1 VTGERGRRGVV
12 LVVVLIFVLLLVSS
26 VATFLRRA
34 TVDSKVVRHREDAAR
49 AEALAR
55 GGVRLAT
62 ALLLEDLLEEQASGI
77 PVSNLGSV
85 WARASEQAFEVDPD
99 AWLRLHV
106 EDAGARLNLNALPV
120 EGEFRDDA
128 EIFLTELL
136 RRVVEAMPGRPEEK
150 AYDVQELARNLVD
163 WLDPDEVRVSGG
175 LEDEAYQAQDP
186 PYRAANRPL
195 LSVDELRLVEGFD
208 GPLVEALEPYV
219 GVFPLMGGGGI
230 NPNTAPGWV
239 LGLLFHSEGTEKRLA
254 SQDDVADLVRRRED
268 LLICP
273 EEGGPGGS
281 AEDAGGRGCTTLLA
295 EGFEGVFPE
304 PRYHAD
310 VFYVRAEARVGEVQ
324 RRLDAVIDRRD
335 PQEMRRL
342 AWRMQ

>member
-1 VTGERGRRGVV
+1 MTGERRRRGIV

-34 TVDSKVVRHREDAAR
+34 TVDSFVVRHRDDAAY
-49 AEALAR
+49 AEGLAR
-55 GGVRLAT
+55 GGVRLAG
-62 ALLLEDLLEEQASGI
+62 ALLLEDLMEEQASGV
-77 PVSNLGSV
+77 PVSSLDSV
-85 WARASEQAFEVDPD
+85 WARASEQSFELGPG
-99 AWLRLHV
+99 ASLRLHI

-150 AYDVQELARNLVD
+150 TYDVQELARNLVD

-175 LEDEAYQAQDP
+175 LEDEAYQAEDP

-208 GPLVEALEPYV
+208 GPLVEALAPYV
-219 GVFPLMGGGGI
+219 GVFPLVGGGGI

-239 LGLLFHSEGTEKRLA
+239 LALLFYSDGTEKRLA
-254 SQDDVADLVRRRED
+254 SADDVAELVRRRED

-273 EEGGPGGS
+273 EQGVSNEAAEG
-281 AEDAGGRGCTTLLA
+281 AAGRGCTTLLA

-324 RRLDAVIDRRD
+324 RRLDAVLDRRD
-335 PQEMRRL
+335 PRELRRL